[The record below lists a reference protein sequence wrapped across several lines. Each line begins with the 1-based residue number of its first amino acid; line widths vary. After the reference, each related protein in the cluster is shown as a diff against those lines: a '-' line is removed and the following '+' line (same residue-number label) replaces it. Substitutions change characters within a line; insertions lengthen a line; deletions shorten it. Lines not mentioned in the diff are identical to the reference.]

1 MKRWKR
7 VLLGIGA
14 VLLLLVLS
22 VVGLGWA
29 TFHGLSEIQDGQR
42 IGATIEIVQD
52 GYVGVALID
61 LGDGHVAL
69 IDCGNHP
76 DGSAILA
83 ALERRHLGP
92 DDVSAIFVTHGHQD
106 HVAACPLFT
115 HAAVYGLAG
124 DVALAAGRVP
134 SDSPV
139 GHLMGISPI
148 HASIDHPLS
157 DGDTITV
164 GNAEVHAYA
173 VPGHT
178 AGSAAYLIDGAL
190 FVGDSASVT
199 TDGTLRGAP
208 WFFTDDT
215 TRNVASMHALAGR
228 LANETVTTIVASHT
242 GVLDHGDLVGA
253 LRAM

>member
-1 MKRWKR
+1 MI
-7 VLLGIGA
+7 LGTVFV
-14 VLLLLVLS
+14 VLLLPVITI
-22 VVGLGWA
+22 GAIGFA
-29 TFHGLSEIQDGQR
+29 TFHGLSEIHDQQR
-42 IGATIEIVQD
+42 VGATIEIVQD
-52 GYVGVALID
+52 GYVSTALID
-61 LGDGHVAL
+61 LGDGHVAM
-69 IDCGNHP
+69 IDAGNDPH
-76 DGSAILA
+76 GVAILA

-106 HVAACPLFT
+106 HVSACPLFT
-115 HAAVYGLAG
+115 HAAVYGLAE
-124 DVALAAGRVP
+124 DVALAAGRVA

-139 GHLMGISPI
+139 GHLAGLSSI
-148 HASIDHPLS
+148 HATIDHPLH

-164 GNAEVHAYA
+164 GNAEVQTYA

-178 AGSAAYLIDGAL
+178 AGSAAYLVDGVL

-215 TRNVASMHALAGR
+215 EQNVRSMHALAER
-228 LANETVTTIVASHT
+228 LDRESRTVTTLVASHT
-242 GVLDHGDLVGA
+242 GTLDDHAIAA